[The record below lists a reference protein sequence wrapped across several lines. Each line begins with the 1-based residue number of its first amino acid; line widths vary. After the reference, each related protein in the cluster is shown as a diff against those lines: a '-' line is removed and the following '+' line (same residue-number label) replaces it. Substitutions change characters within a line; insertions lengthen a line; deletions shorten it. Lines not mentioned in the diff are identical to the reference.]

1 MSINRWVRQ
10 NRLKITWLVALVLL
24 GTADTVL
31 AASGKGWV
39 TTDTARVMNFVVLVV
54 LLFLAL
60 RKPVSQALSGR
71 ITGIQEELDELEAK
85 KAAAEKK
92 LAEYDTQIASL
103 EGEAEKIVAEYIKQG
118 EEAKKRILEESQ
130 KAADKLEEQAR
141 KNIEHEFQSVKNKL
155 QGDILEKA
163 LVKAEELVKGKIT
176 EDDQNRLVDEYLEKV
191 VAQ

>member
-24 GTADTVL
+24 GTADTAL

-39 TTDTARVMNFVVLVV
+39 MTDTARVMNFTVLVV

-60 RKPVSQALSGR
+60 RKPVSQALNGR
-71 ITGIQEELDELEAK
+71 ITGIREELDELEAK
-85 KAAAEKK
+85 KAEAEKK
-92 LAEYDTQIASL
+92 LADYDTQIASL

-118 EEAKKRILEESQ
+118 EEAKKRILEESR

>member
-1 MSINRWVRQ
+1 MIIDRWIRQ
-10 NRLKITWLVALVLL
+10 NRFKITWLVTLVVL

-31 AASGKGWV
+31 AAGKGWV
-39 TTDTARVMNFVVLVV
+39 MTDTARVMNFTVLVV

-60 RKPVSQALSGR
+60 RKPVSQALNGR
-71 ITGIQEELDELEAK
+71 ITGIKEELDELEAK
-85 KAAAEKK
+85 KAEAEKK
-92 LAEYDTQIASL
+92 LADYDTQIASL
-103 EGEAEKIVAEYIKQG
+103 EGEAKKIVAEYIQQG

-141 KNIEHEFQSVKNKL
+141 KNIEHEFQSVKNEL
-155 QGDILEKA
+155 QGEILEKA
-163 LVKAEELVKGKIT
+163 LIRAEEMVKGKIT